1 MSREDPQ
8 LKVRVSPELKER
20 LVKAAEGGKRSLNA
34 EIVARLEATF
44 EEGTGHGPGST
55 RGSLLMDL
63 LPAGLAGRVRSA
75 AESRGQSA
83 EEEIVQALEVAF
95 PPPPSF
101 SLDWFNEEWIGRI
114 LSAEPWDRE
123 DLVDKA
129 NEVLKA
135 NGDKYEVWLG
145 DANTEDSAAVIFGS
159 KGLKNVPRRPKR

>member
-20 LVKAAEGGKRSLNA
+20 LVEAAESGKRSVNA

-44 EEGTGHGPGST
+44 EEGAEHGPVST
-55 RGSLLMDL
+55 HAPLLTDL
-63 LPAGLAGRVRSA
+63 LPSGLAARVRSA
-75 AESRGQSA
+75 AEARGQSA
-83 EEEIVQALEVAF
+83 EEEIVQALEAAF
-95 PPPPSF
+95 PPPPPF

-114 LSAEPWDRE
+114 LSAEPWDRQ

-145 DANTEDSAAVIFGS
+145 DENTEDTGSVIFGS
-159 KGLKNVPRRPKR
+159 KGLKNAPRRRKR